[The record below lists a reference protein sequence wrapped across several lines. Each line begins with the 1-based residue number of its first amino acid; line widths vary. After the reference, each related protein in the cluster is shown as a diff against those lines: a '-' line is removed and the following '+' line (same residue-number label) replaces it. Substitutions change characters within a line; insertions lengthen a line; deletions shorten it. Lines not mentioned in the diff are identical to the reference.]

1 MEANQHVWQ
10 TMLQLISV
18 EQDLSKSRKGQTV
31 QDHRLRLTQHN
42 NRFLRTNP
50 FQVESVNQN
59 IIHDILLFVSGLP
72 LGGSSVNNLPISP
85 TRWNLPSTNGCG
97 MLTSEDLKMNEG
109 CEKLFYYNQT
119 MISTH
124 RDKTRVGTISL
135 AWTLSGMER
144 SLSFVGREVRE

>member
-1 MEANQHVWQ
+1 MEANQ
-10 TMLQLISV
+10 QLISV
-18 EQDLSKSRKGQTV
+18 EQALGESRKGQTV

-42 NRFLRTNP
+42 NRSLCTNP
-50 FQVESVNQN
+50 FKVESVNQN
-59 IIHDILLFVSGLP
+59 IIHDILLFVNGLP

-97 MLTSEDLKMNEG
+97 MLTSEDLKIMKVVKN
-109 CEKLFYYNQT
+109 CSITSQT